1 MFLSSGSSHLVLDFR
16 STSPMIYTEKMYEPG
31 YDINLSIYALKIHI
45 KDNLSNEVFFTPSE
59 I

>member
-1 MFLSSGSSHLVLDFR
+1 ML
-16 STSPMIYTEKMYEPG
+16 YTEKVCKRG

-59 I
+59 ILVISVMLPE